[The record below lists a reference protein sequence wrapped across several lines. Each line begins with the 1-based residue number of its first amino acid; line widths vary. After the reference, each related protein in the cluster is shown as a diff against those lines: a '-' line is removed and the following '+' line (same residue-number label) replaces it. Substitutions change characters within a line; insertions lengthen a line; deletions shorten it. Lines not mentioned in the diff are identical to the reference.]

1 MQVQIQKVGK
11 SLAVPIPQAFIEA
24 INIKE
29 GGFIDLS
36 FSEGKLI
43 ATPMVEHKYSLAEL
57 LAGVTPENLHGEV
70 DTGNAV
76 GGSVATATEL

>member
-29 GGFIDLS
+29 GAFIELS

-43 ATPMVEHKYSLAEL
+43 S
-57 LAGVTPENLHGEV
+57 EN
-70 DTGNAV
+70 
-76 GGSVATATEL
+76 GSDRQNYFRSDENDLYRQI